1 MKIYAISDELLTPA
15 HTIEAQLKE
24 AILGGI
30 KYFQLRDKHSLD
42 SALLPQCARLAEI
55 CASASVEF
63 IINDRVELALELQKR
78 GIPCGLHLGRDDE
91 KGEFAR
97 LREEFRGIIGISC
110 YGDLERALKYE
121 AQGADYVA
129 FGSIFK
135 SATKVDSAI
144 VGTEILRLAQ
154 EKIKRAKICAIGGIN
169 AQNLAEVAQADIIAM
184 VSAIWQGDVREN
196 MRSICSCVYL
206 SHLSNFLEKSRL

>member
-1 MKIYAISDELLTPA
+1 MTIYAISDEVLTPA
-15 HTIEAQLKE
+15 HTIEAQLEK

-42 SALLPQCARLAEI
+42 SALLPQCVRLAEV
-55 CASASVEF
+55 CAESGVKF
-63 IINDRVELALELQKR
+63 IINDRVKLAFALQER

-97 LREEFRGIIGISC
+97 LREEFRGTIGISC

-144 VGTEILRLAQ
+144 VGTEILHLAQ

-169 AQNLAEVAQADIIAM
+169 AQNLAQIAGNADMVAMIR
-184 VSAIWQGDVREN
+184 AIWCDKILQNLVR
-196 MRSICSCVYL
+196 
-206 SHLSNFLEKSRL
+206 

>member
-1 MKIYAISDELLTPA
+1 MKIYAISDEILTPA

-55 CASASVEF
+55 CASAGVEF
-63 IINDRVELALELQKR
+63 IINDRVELALELQER
-78 GIPCGLHLGRDDE
+78 GIPCGLHLGCDDE
-91 KGEFAR
+91 KGEFAK

-169 AQNLAEVAQADIIAM
+169 AQNLAEVAQADMVAM
-184 VSAIWQGDVREN
+184 ISAIWCDNILQNLVR
-196 MRSICSCVYL
+196 
-206 SHLSNFLEKSRL
+206 

>member
-42 SALLPQCARLAEI
+42 SALLPLCVRLAEV
-55 CASASVEF
+55 CAESSVEF

-91 KGEFAR
+91 RGEFAR

-169 AQNLAEVAQADIIAM
+169 AQNLAEVGEADIIAM

-206 SHLSNFLEKSRL
+206 SHLSNFLKKSRL

>member
-42 SALLPQCARLAEI
+42 SALLPLCVRLAEV
-55 CASASVEF
+55 CAESSVEF

-154 EKIKRAKICAIGGIN
+154 EKIKCAKICAIGGIN

-184 VSAIWQGDVREN
+184 ISAIWQGDVREN
-196 MRSICSCVYL
+196 MRSICSGV
-206 SHLSNFLEKSRL
+206 FI

>member
-15 HTIEAQLKE
+15 HTIETQLKE

-42 SALLPQCARLAEI
+42 STLLLQCARLAEI
-55 CASASVEF
+55 CANASVEF

-78 GIPCGLHLGRDDE
+78 EIPCGLHLGRDDE

-169 AQNLAEVAQADIIAM
+169 AQNLAEVGEADMVAM
-184 VSAIWQGDVREN
+184 ISAIWCDNILQNLVR
-196 MRSICSCVYL
+196 
-206 SHLSNFLEKSRL
+206 

>member
-42 SALLPQCARLAEI
+42 SALLPLCVRLAEV
-55 CASASVEF
+55 CAESSVEF
-63 IINDRVELALELQKR
+63 IINDRVELALELQER

-91 KGEFAR
+91 KGEFAK
-97 LREEFRGIIGISC
+97 LREEFRGIMGVSC

-144 VGTEILRLAQ
+144 VGTEILRLAR

-169 AQNLAEVAQADIIAM
+169 AQNLAEVGEADIIAM
-184 VSAIWQGDVREN
+184 ISAIWRDKILQNLVR
-196 MRSICSCVYL
+196 
-206 SHLSNFLEKSRL
+206 